1 MPVQVGVG
9 YVDIKPDLSGF
20 SRQLKSEVDRGVSA
34 AGAAAGKSLKASLGS
49 AMKGAA
55 AGFVAVGVTNFFGGA
70 IDAASSFNETLSKS
84 NAVFKGS
91 AAGVEAWAKGAADNI
106 GLSTRAALD
115 AASGFGNMFVQLGI
129 GGTDAARMSERIVEL
144 GVDLRSFSNA
154 NIEDVLAAQSAAFRG
169 EYDSVQRFLPL
180 INAAT
185 VEQRALAL
193 TGKRTTKE
201 LTAQDKALA
210 VNALMFEGAGDAVGD
225 YDRTQDSL
233 ANQQQKTTALW
244 EDAKVEL
251 GTGLIPVMQGL
262 AGVLNDHLIPA
273 FKTLFLSEGADP
285 TGWAATI
292 RDVIGDTVGF
302 LFQAFA
308 DISRVVA
315 TIVSAIPG
323 GWGEGAADNL
333 RAVADSADGAAVNLH
348 ASTAELLAW
357 DAAAKDAKPA
367 LLALMPKGWLPELK
381 GVTAGTKDSA
391 AALRD
396 HAKASRDAAAAE
408 RDLRDAKK
416 DLAKL
421 IADGPVDEEK
431 VADARRSLAEAT
443 RSAAAAN
450 RSLADA
456 QEEYDEAKAAADIL
470 GTDTALE
477 TLEDASD
484 NLADAH
490 DGVASAVEREA
501 EAQRELREAQAGD
514 PEYQDKLADARDR
527 VADAD
532 DKVATSITKIG
543 DAAKIA
549 TPLVA
554 GLNGELKAMTLGQA
568 NEIGAFI
575 LGAPEPNIPPNVPL
589 YQPAAGTGG
598 GSFGPSIPQI
608 NIGNIA
614 PRPSTTVQVDMT
626 VLGPAPDPGL
636 LGKAIAWAL

>member
-20 SRQLKSEVDRGVSA
+20 SRQLKGEVDRGVSA
-34 AGAAAGKSLKASLGS
+34 AGTSAGRSLKASLSS

-55 AGFVAVGVTNFFGGA
+55 AGLAAVGVTNFLGGA

-84 NAVFKGS
+84 NAVFKGN

-129 GGTDAARMSERIVEL
+129 GGDEAARMSEKIVEL
-144 GVDLRSFSNA
+144 GVDFRSFSNA

-169 EYDSVQRFLPL
+169 EYDSLQRFLPL
-180 INAAT
+180 ISAAT
-185 VEQRALAL
+185 VEQRALAI

-210 VNALMFEGAGDAVGD
+210 VNALMFEGAGDALGD
-225 YDRTQDSL
+225 YERTQDSL
-233 ANQQQKTTALW
+233 ANQQQRTTALW

-251 GTGLIPVMQGL
+251 GTGLIPVMTGL

-308 DISRVVA
+308 DISRVLA
-315 TIVSAIPG
+315 NIVSAIPG

-357 DAAAKDAKPA
+357 GAAAKDAKPA

-396 HAKASRDAAAAE
+396 HAKASRDAAGAD
-408 RDLRDAKK
+408 RDLRDART

-421 IADGPVDEEK
+421 LADGPIDEEK
-431 VADARRSLAEAT
+431 IADARET
-443 RSAAAAN
+443 
-450 RSLADA
+450 LADA
-456 QEEYDEAKAAADIL
+456 TRGAARAERELVKAQREYDQAAAAADIL
-470 GTDTALE
+470 GTDTAL
-477 TLEDASD
+477 DAAADAAD
-484 NLADAH
+484 NLADAQ
-490 DGVASAVEREA
+490 DSVTDAQEAASDAARD
-501 EAQRELREAQAGD
+501 LHLAQAGD

-532 DKVATSITKIG
+532 DKVAASITKIG
-543 DAAKIA
+543 DAAKVA

-554 GLNGELKAMTLGQA
+554 GLNGELKTMTLGQA
-568 NEIGAFI
+568 NEIGDFI
-575 LGAPEPNIPPNVPL
+575 LGTPEPNTPPNVPL
-589 YQPAAGTGG
+589 YQPPAGTGG

-608 NIGNIA
+608 NIGNIV
-614 PRPSTTVQVDMT
+614 PPPLTTVQVDMT
-626 VLGPAPDPGL
+626 VLGPAPDPAL
-636 LGKAIAWAL
+636 LGKAIAWVL